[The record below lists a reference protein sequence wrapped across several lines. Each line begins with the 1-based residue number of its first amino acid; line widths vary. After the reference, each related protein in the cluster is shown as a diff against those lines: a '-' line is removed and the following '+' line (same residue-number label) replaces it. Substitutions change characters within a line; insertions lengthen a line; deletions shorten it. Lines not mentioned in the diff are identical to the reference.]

1 MINPRKCLVAS
12 NPPHSYG
19 DCIAACVRTILDRDD
34 VPHCFNNQDTEAAW
48 GELRAWLA
56 EQGKCIAL
64 FGANDHKQ
72 IMSQLNPN
80 IQYIL
85 LHATHRG
92 DHAIIC
98 RDGAVVHDPAWCR
111 SEIVGP
117 HSQLG
122 VYAIGIIGD
131 LVL

>member
-1 MINPRKCLVAS
+1 MINPRYCHTLT

-19 DCIAACVRTILDRDD
+19 DCIAACIRTILDRDD
-34 VPHCFNNQDTEAAW
+34 VPHCFDGRPTEQAW
-48 GELRAWLA
+48 IDLRAWLA

-64 FGANDHKQ
+64 FASESHVE
-72 IMSQLNPN
+72 IMRQNPD

-98 RDGAVVHDPAWCR
+98 RDGAVVHDPAWSR
-111 SEIVGP
+111 SEIAGA
-117 HSQLG
+117 HSMG
-122 VYAIGIIGD
+122 VYVIGIIGD